1 MPTIKLKC
9 KTLKDKKQ
17 KNDFDNIE
25 KELEKAM
32 DGSIKMSNMG
42 SEEGSLKM
50 GKMGF
55 QEIVL
60 NNFIKVDDPT
70 KTWSFSSDSEDDKNT
85 KDDFFLNKILSPEA

>member
-1 MPTIKLKC
+1 
-9 KTLKDKKQ
+9 
-17 KNDFDNIE
+17 
-25 KELEKAM
+25 
-32 DGSIKMSNMG
+32 
-42 SEEGSLKM
+42 M
-50 GKMGF
+50 GKMGS